1 MLPPEA
7 NFPRSEPSLVNFPW
21 PSGRERMNR
30 IEKFFGVRNEAKIR
44 FLDGEFEV
52 LAPGEFVRCAVSGQQ
67 IAISDLRYWSVDAQ
81 EAYAS
86 AEISVKRYLELKNR
100 GEV

>member
-1 MLPPEA
+1 
-7 NFPRSEPSLVNFPW
+7 
-21 PSGRERMNR
+21 MNR

-52 LAPGEFVRCAVSGQQ
+52 LAPGEFVRCAVTGQQ

-86 AEISVKRYLELKNR
+86 AEISVKRYLELKNG

>member
-1 MLPPEA
+1 
-7 NFPRSEPSLVNFPW
+7 
-21 PSGRERMNR
+21 MNR

-86 AEISVKRYLELKNR
+86 AEISVKRYLELKNC

>member
-1 MLPPEA
+1 
-7 NFPRSEPSLVNFPW
+7 
-21 PSGRERMNR
+21 MNR

-52 LAPGEFVRCAVSGQQ
+52 IAPGEFVRCAVSGQQ
-67 IAISDLRYWSVDAQ
+67 ITISDLRYWSVDAQ